1 MPIRSPIL
9 AIDEVYHVFNRT
21 VGNEEVFSSRRNLG
35 KAIDVIDY
43 YRFLQRIRYS
53 KFRTLPKEQKE
64 SYLSS
69 IKNQKPLADI
79 FCFSF
84 MANHY
89 HLLLKQLK
97 EDGIL
102 KFISNFQNSFAKYF
116 NLKNNRHGTL
126 FQNSF
131 KAKRVETEEEFLHI
145 SRYIHLNPVTSLLI
159 EFKDLAFYP
168 WTSFPWY
175 IEEEENRFVNTTP
188 ILENFKIKKQYQ
200 NFHSD
205 QVDYQRKLHLIKNLI
220 LE

>member
-35 KAIDVIDY
+35 RAIDVTDY

-69 IKNQKPLADI
+69 IKNQKPLVDI

-131 KAKRVETEEEFLHI
+131 KAKRVEAEEEFLHI

-175 IEEEENRFVNTTP
+175 IEEEKNRFVNTTP